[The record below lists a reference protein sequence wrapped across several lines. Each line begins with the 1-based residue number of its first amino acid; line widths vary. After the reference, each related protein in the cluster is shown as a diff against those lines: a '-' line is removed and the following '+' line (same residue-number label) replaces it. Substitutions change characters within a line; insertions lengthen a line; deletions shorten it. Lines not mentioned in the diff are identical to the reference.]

1 VVKTPHDGFNFY
13 TSMLRTIRFYNIEN
27 KLFSI
32 TLDNVAPNNTMM
44 DILKA
49 NLLKMD
55 MLHCDGD
62 LFHVRCAAH
71 MINLIVKDGL
81 QAIDGVINNI
91 REC

>member
-1 VVKTPHDGFNFY
+1 
-13 TSMLRTIRFYNIEN
+13 MLRTIRFYNIEN